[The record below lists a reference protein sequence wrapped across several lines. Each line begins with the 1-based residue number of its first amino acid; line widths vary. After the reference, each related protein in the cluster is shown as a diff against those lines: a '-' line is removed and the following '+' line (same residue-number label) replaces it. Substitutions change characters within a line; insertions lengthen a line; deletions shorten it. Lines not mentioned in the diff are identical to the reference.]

1 VAYLSKKLDSKQV
14 SDIERVSHY
23 ILSTTGNFKIP
34 IQYFDTIME
43 YRNKFRTH
51 WKIRI
56 NFQKDDKGKKWP
68 ITFDFYQKR

>member
-1 VAYLSKKLDSKQV
+1 VAHPNKKLDSKQV

-34 IQYFDTIME
+34 IEYFDTIME
-43 YRNKFRTH
+43 YRNKLRQS

-56 NFQKDDKGKKWP
+56 NFEKDDKGKKWP
-68 ITFDFYQKR
+68 ISFDFYQRR